1 MFVDMNWHQT
11 SASTL
16 GVALLLIGCQSDDSV
31 NTRLAPSR
39 AASMVAC
46 ILASEKPAATPERM
60 IASCENQVAKIEF
73 IGLDQLTVDG
83 ILAGLPGSDDPGISA
98 SCNSSDPNRAMS
110 GVETMGYGIVMNG
123 RKASVSVVQPD
134 RVTSFQRDGSTESA
148 PIAATSAKAVAP
160 GSKADIA
167 TASSQTGLSPCAVA
181 IVQAL
186 TVVSLCDARQWSDR
200 GCIALRARMAHCG
213 DPTRL
218 MIDPDVGY
226 SCQPTVDASAVKS
239 ALENACESRGRGGAP
254 CKPEVSVNG
263 WVGDAGGICASADAT
278 MSADKETCFV
288 PVVIKGPRGTPG
300 ITAVIFWGRTTSGG
314 PIFTAE
320 PSRSP
325 DG

>member
-1 MFVDMNWHQT
+1 MNWHQT

-16 GVALLLIGCQSDDSV
+16 CFALLLIGCRSDDSV
-31 NTRLAPSR
+31 HTRLEPSR

-60 IASCENQVAKIEF
+60 IASCDNQVAKIQF

-83 ILAGLPGSDDPGISA
+83 ILAGLPGSEDPGISA
-98 SCNSSDPNRAMS
+98 SCNGSDPNRAMS

-123 RKASVSVVQPD
+123 RKASVSVVQLD

-148 PIAATSAKAVAP
+148 PIAASPANAVAP
-160 GSKADIA
+160 GSKSDIA
-167 TASSQTGLSPCAVA
+167 TASSQKGLSPCAVA

-186 TVVSLCDARQWSDR
+186 TVLSLCEARQWSDH
-200 GCIALRARMAHCG
+200 GCVALRARMAYCA

-239 ALENACESRGRGGAP
+239 ALENACETRGRGSAP
-254 CKPEVSVNG
+254 CKPDVSVNG
-263 WVGDAGGICASADAT
+263 WLRDPGGICASAGAT
-278 MSADKETCFV
+278 MSPDKETCFAAV
-288 PVVIKGPRGTPG
+288 AVKGPRGRPG
-300 ITAVIFWGRTTSGG
+300 TTAVIFWDRTTSGG